1 MPVLLFPGQGSQ
13 SPGMGKEI
21 YEANEVARELFSQA
35 DDILGFS
42 ISKVMFEGSA
52 EELKKTSVT
61 QPAVF
66 LNSIVRYI
74 IQKDAIE
81 HTAVAGHSLGEITA
95 LVANDTLSFEDG
107 LTLVSYRAEAMQ
119 AACDQNKG
127 TMAAILGLEDH
138 IVEELCNKSEGTL
151 VPANYNCP
159 GQLVIS
165 GGLNEVNNAITLAT
179 DKGARRA
186 IQLNVDGAF
195 HSPLM
200 ASAQTQLEEV
210 INKLNFQQPN
220 SPIYQNYTGVK
231 ETDPEQIKSN
241 LIAQLTNSVRWTQ
254 SMKNMVADG
263 QREFMEFGSKVL
275 SGFIKKVDRS
285 LSTTQY

>member
-165 GGLNEVNNAITLAT
+165 GGLNEVNKAITLAT